1 MEYTMKRIGLVL
13 TLIAVLAFSFLLLN
27 AIVFNHVDINLDFSL
42 QGRIKH
48 ELGIREDTSSS
59 LYVLQLLLLL
69 GASLCTGTLVICQF
83 ITMHFRER
91 EILGERWM
99 AATRVLQII
108 LGGVAALL
116 LTLIGVC
123 MQSEMS
129 LLPYTLA
136 GALALRLVAYVL
148 VRFLKRK

>member
-1 MEYTMKRIGLVL
+1 MKYTMKRIGLVL
-13 TLIAVLAFSFLLLN
+13 ALIAVLAFSFLLLYVI
-27 AIVFNHVDINLDFSL
+27 AINNVDISLDFSL
-42 QGRIKH
+42 QGRIRYWLDIEEEK
-48 ELGIREDTSSS
+48 SSS
-59 LYVLQLLLLL
+59 LYVIQLLLLL

-83 ITMHFRER
+83 ITEHFRER

-129 LLPYTLA
+129 LLPYALA